1 MPIAARRVFRLSLTM
16 ALALAGAYGLA
27 LPLPF
32 LAPLFA
38 LVLTAA
44 PAPPVGPKGLFG
56 LILLV
61 VVTLGVG
68 LLLIPMLLNY
78 QVTAVLLVAVGLY
91 FSTYLTVHQGKALVG
106 TFLTVGFTLISAA
119 GMLDF
124 GLATLV
130 IKALVLGI
138 AVAIVCQWMVYPW
151 FPEDQA
157 TARATKAAAPPDILQ
172 SNWIALRA
180 ALIVL
185 PAYLLALTNP
195 AAYLA
200 IIMKSISLAQQGS
213 VVSARNAGRELLG
226 STFLGGCFAILFWFA
241 LKIQPTLWMFFLWM
255 LLFGVYFAAKM
266 FGVSASRFPA
276 SFWQNVV
283 VTLLILLGPA
293 VEDSANGKDVYQAF
307 AVRMGLFVAV
317 TLYAWLA
324 IHLLEQLRTRR
335 RRSRLTACALW
346 HPRPAGSAPPH
357 AASADRATP
366 TPPG

>member
-38 LVLTAA
+38 LLLTAA
-44 PAPPVGPKGLFG
+44 PAPPPGPKGLLG

-61 VVTLGVG
+61 MLTLGVG
-68 LLLIPMLLNY
+68 VLLIPMLQNY
-78 QVTAVLLVAVGLY
+78 ALTGILLVAVGLY
-91 FSTYLTVHQGKALVG
+91 FSTYLTVHRGKALIG
-106 TFLTVGFTLISAA
+106 TFLTIGFTLISAA
-119 GMLDF
+119 GTLDY
-124 GLATLV
+124 GLAVTV

-138 AVAIVCQWMVYPW
+138 AVAIVCQWVVYPW
-151 FPEDQA
+151 FPEDRS
-157 TARATKAAAPPDILQ
+157 TARATEAAVPDVLQ

-200 IIMKSISLAQQGS
+200 IIMKSVSLAQQGS
-213 VVSARNAGRELLG
+213 VVGAREAGRELLG
-226 STFLGGCFAILFWFA
+226 STLLGGYFASLFWLA
-241 LKIQPTLWMFFLWM
+241 LKLQPNLWMFSLWM
-255 LLFGVYFAAKM
+255 LLFGLYFAAKM
-266 FGVSASRFPA
+266 FGVFASRFPA
-276 SFWQNVV
+276 SFWLNVGL
-283 VTLLILLGPA
+283 TMLILLGPA

-307 AVRMGLFVAV
+307 VVRMGLFVAV

-324 IHLLEQLRTRR
+324 VYLLEQLRTRR
-335 RRSRLTACALW
+335 RRSRLMARAL
-346 HPRPAGSAPPH
+346 
-357 AASADRATP
+357 
-366 TPPG
+366 PPGG